1 MGPFDIVFIRNVLI
15 YFDIH
20 TKRSVLQRVAST
32 LRPDGWLFLGSV
44 ETTIGI
50 DDRFERVVTGR
61 TSAYRL
67 RSTSKPVPENALG
80 KG

>member
-1 MGPFDIVFIRNVLI
+1 VLE
-15 YFDIH
+15 
-20 TKRSVLQRVAST
+20 RVGS
-32 LRPDGWLFLGSV
+32 LLKPDGWLFLGSA

-50 DDRFERVVTGR
+50 DDRFERVVAGR

-67 RSTSKPVPENALG
+67 RSAPKTVTTSAAG